1 MFLTQEEVERI
12 RAAIARDSESW
23 LKLTARVNEVCEKLA
38 AAWQEIADK
47 YQAAYDKAVAEQAEF
62 ERVLAEQEAK
72 AKEVEPEKEG

>member
-1 MFLTQEEVERI
+1 MFLTQEQIERI
-12 RAAIARDSESW
+12 RATIAKDSENW
-23 LKLTARVNEVCEKLA
+23 LRLTARVNQACEKLA
-38 AAWQEIADK
+38 AAWQELADK